1 MHAATTAI
9 ASTAAEAIEVL
20 AFWLGEV
27 PPERRFVVD
36 AALDAQ
42 IRQRFGALHERLSMV
57 VPDDWRASPERLL
70 AAIIVLDQFSRN
82 LHRGSPR
89 TFACDPAALALTK
102 DAIER
107 GFDKQL
113 RGDQLQF
120 LYMPLMHSEDAAD
133 QALSV
138 ELFAT
143 IGNDEAYDYALQ
155 HKAIIDRFKR
165 YPHRN
170 AVLGRESTP
179 EEIEFLKQPG
189 SSF

>member
-1 MHAATTAI
+1 MSA
-9 ASTAAEAIEVL
+9 AAEAIEVL

-27 PPERRFVVD
+27 PPEKRFAVD
-36 AALDAQ
+36 PALDAA
-42 IRQRFGALHERLSMV
+42 IARRFGTLHARLAAD
-57 VPDDWRASPERLL
+57 VPGDWRATPERLL

-82 LHRGSPR
+82 LHRGTPR
-89 TFACDPAALALTK
+89 AWACDPAALALTRE
-102 DAIER
+102 AIAQ
-107 GFDKQL
+107 GFDRQL

-120 LYMPLMHSEDAAD
+120 LFMPLMHSEDPEV

-143 IGNDEAYDYALQ
+143 IGNDVAYDFALQ
-155 HKAIIDRFKR
+155 HKAIIDRFGR

-170 AVLGRESTP
+170 AILGRESTP
-179 EEIEFLKQPG
+179 EEVEFLKQPG